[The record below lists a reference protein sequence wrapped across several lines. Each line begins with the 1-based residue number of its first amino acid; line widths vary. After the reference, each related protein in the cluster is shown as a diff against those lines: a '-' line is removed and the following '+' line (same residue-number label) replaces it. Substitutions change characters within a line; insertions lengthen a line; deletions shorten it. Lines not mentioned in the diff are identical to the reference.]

1 MALSRDGFAAAMSRR
16 YELADIQGLGPV
28 RLQSL
33 TVREM
38 SDIRASLRHPKT
50 GEIDRERLGRIDA
63 LVVAASIVDDNGG
76 GVVSDDDVMRGFFDA
91 MDAGPWACLTAAVKR
106 HTGWDCGEDWTPVKA
121 AAKN

>member
-16 YELADIQGLGPV
+16 YELADIPGLGSV

-63 LVVAASIVDDNGG
+63 LVVAAAIVD
-76 GVVSDDDVMRGFFDA
+76 DDDVMRGFFDA